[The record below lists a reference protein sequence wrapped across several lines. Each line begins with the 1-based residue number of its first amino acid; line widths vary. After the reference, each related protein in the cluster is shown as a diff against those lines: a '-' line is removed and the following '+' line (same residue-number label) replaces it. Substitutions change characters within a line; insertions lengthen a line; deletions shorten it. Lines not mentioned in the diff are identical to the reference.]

1 MRAGLT
7 RIGISE
13 GMNMGRTPI
22 RATPVREPIEAGPVK
37 TRLRKKASQRS
48 LLDIDINII
57 NKIRDDFGMDLQWVT
72 HSVHGKEEA
81 AMRQDFEINGW
92 EPVDPNMFDRVFDGM
107 FTRKG
112 HQGEIQYNGLV
123 LMYRPYEL
131 TEEAMAEDRQS
142 RNNAMESVRRMITDG
157 EIPGIGAGF
166 SRNHPTARSE
176 TKFNRTV
183 RAPIDIPTD

>member
-1 MRAGLT
+1 MAR
-7 RIGISE
+7 
-13 GMNMGRTPI
+13 
-22 RATPVREPIEAGPVK
+22 TPVRATAIREEVEVKPVHGK

-48 LLDIDINII
+48 LLDIDAGII
-57 NKIRDDFGMDLQWVT
+57 DKIRYDYDADLQWVT

-92 EPVDPNMFDRVFDGM
+92 EPVDGKMFDGAFDGM

-123 LMYRPYEL
+123 LMWRPYEL
-131 TEEAMAEDRQS
+131 TEEARLEDMQS
-142 RNNAMESVRRMITDG
+142 RNNAMESVRRMMTDG
-157 EIPGIGAGF
+157 EIPGIGSGF
-166 SRNHPTARSE
+166 SRNHPTARAE

-183 RAPIDIPTD
+183 KPPVDIPTD